1 MLTLPLHLPKLVG
14 GVRFAQPALAGSQ
27 CVGRAGY
34 GARRFGRNRQIQ
46 IQGNR
51 AFGAG
56 SCVVSGVCAGAGGR
70 QAVSCMRYS
79 EAGRFVSGIARAV
92 LQAYFSESLRSGS
105 FSRLLRSLF
114 QRLFAVAS
122 LLFRSPAAG
131 LSLQPGSSI
140 RLRIRPGRTPASSNP
155 SVKLST
161 NGRPPSPSHRYGVH
175 FMWLG
180 LGGLPLAPAYLER

>member
-1 MLTLPLHLPKLVG
+1 MLTLPPHLPKSVG

-46 IQGNR
+46 IQGNG

-56 SCVVSGVCAGAGGR
+56 SCVVSDVCAGAGGR
-70 QAVSCMRYS
+70 QVVAGKRYS
-79 EAGRFVSGIARAV
+79 TAGRIVSGIAQAV
-92 LQAYFSESLRSGS
+92 FQAYFSGSLRSGS
-105 FSRLLRSLF
+105 LSRLLRSLF
-114 QRLFAVAS
+114 QRLFAFAS

-140 RLRIRPGRTPASSNP
+140 RLRIRPGRTQMRPNTSL
-155 SVKLST
+155 KLSA
-161 NGRPPSPSHRYGVH
+161 NGVARWPSGAGASPH
-175 FMWLG
+175 F
-180 LGGLPLAPAYLER
+180 APAVQRATPLSPA